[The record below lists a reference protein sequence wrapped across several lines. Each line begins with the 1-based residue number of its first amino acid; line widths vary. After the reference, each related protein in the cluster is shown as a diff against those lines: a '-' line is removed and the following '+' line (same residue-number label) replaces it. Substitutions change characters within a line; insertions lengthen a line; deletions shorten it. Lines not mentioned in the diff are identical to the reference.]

1 MIKNNKF
8 AIVWGMPRLRSYPS
22 LYSLVPTLPQFNK
35 SKSINGNLEG
45 FYLIPLPFKDF
56 IRLNPINTI
65 TQPPQG
71 EVKDNLFEKLLPLL
85 KNHSKTVTTK
95 YGEDENEEDS
105 NEDSGDNESVY
116 LTQIPNPSLNWHFKL
131 LKDEIIQAEVD
142 LEAEDISKENIEL
155 KRQIEIN
162 NFDETKR
169 LAMNLRSNIAKDEEM
184 VSLFKEINSLLNK
197 ISNAETSKVS
207 KDNKKIKLQDSVLTD
222 KDILIAWKTQ
232 SLKNYKAD
240 ELKKYVKT
248 KKGLIEDAKTKA
260 AIIVNIEEY
269 CESRFSK

>member
-65 TQPPQG
+65 NEAPQD
-71 EVKDNLFEKLLPLL
+71 EIKDNLFEKLLPLL

-95 YGEDENEEDS
+95 DGEDENEEHDVDD
-105 NEDSGDNESVY
+105 NENSGDKESVY
-116 LTQIPNPSLNWHFKL
+116 LTKIPNPSLNWHFKL

-142 LEAEDISKENIEL
+142 LKEEDISKENIEF
-155 KRQIEIN
+155 KRQL
-162 NFDETKR
+162 K
-169 LAMNLRSNIAKDEEM
+169 M
-184 VSLFKEINSLLNK
+184 
-197 ISNAETSKVS
+197 
-207 KDNKKIKLQDSVLTD
+207 KKYLD
-222 KDILIAWKTQ
+222 
-232 SLKNYKAD
+232 Y
-240 ELKKYVKT
+240 LKK
-248 KKGLIEDAKTKA
+248 LIH
-260 AIIVNIEEY
+260 N
-269 CESRFSK
+269 